1 MDGKLFTRTFLL
13 HPTYIRELFQEWEGA
28 QEFRIIDQEMFAII
42 QESFRTNFFLL
53 SLGNM

>member
-13 HPTYIRELFQEWEGA
+13 HPSYICELFQEWEGA

-42 QESFRTNFFLL
+42 QD
-53 SLGNM
+53 